1 MWDLNQRLNHFIY
14 RPEIDEKYYYAI
26 YELVVR
32 GSCSCYGH
40 AQRCIPMDDAAR
52 VSVPYRADMVS
63 ICYQL
68 IEN

>member
-1 MWDLNQRLNHFIY
+1 MLYEIF

-40 AQRCIPMDDAAR
+40 AQRCIPIDNEAAIAT
-52 VSVPYRADMVS
+52 SYRADMV
-63 ICYQL
+63 IFV
-68 IEN
+68 E